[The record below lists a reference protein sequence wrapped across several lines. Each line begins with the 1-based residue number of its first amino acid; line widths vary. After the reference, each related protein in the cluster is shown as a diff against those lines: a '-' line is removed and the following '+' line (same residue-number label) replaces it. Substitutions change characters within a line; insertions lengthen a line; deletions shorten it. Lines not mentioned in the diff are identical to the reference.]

1 MPYVVAV
8 KEVPPQHV
16 AQVLRHTP
24 VERLGPTIDEAFR
37 TLMSSLERA
46 HEHPTGP
53 PLIVYDRMDLP
64 GRRAEI
70 EVCVP
75 VGYRYLGDDDVRVE
89 ELSGCAVAFTTHRG
103 PYEGVG
109 DAYEALAAWIGD
121 NAMVVDGPPREIYLT
136 DPNET
141 PDPADL
147 VTEIEFP
154 VG

>member
-1 MPYVVAV
+1 MPYEVKV

-16 AQVLRHTP
+16 AEVRRHTT
-24 VERLGPTIDEAFR
+24 VDLLGPTIDEAFR
-37 TLMSSLERA
+37 TLMDSLGRA

-75 VGYRYLGDDDVRVE
+75 VGYRYMGDDDVGIE
-89 ELSGCAVAFTTHRG
+89 ELKGCAMASTMHRG
-103 PYEGVG
+103 PYGAVG
-109 DAYEALAAWIGD
+109 AAYEALSEWIRD

-136 DPNET
+136 DPRET

-154 VG
+154 IR